1 MCVLLRN
8 LLLQS
13 LHIVIEAFKCVL
25 LLFDGI
31 VLVIDI
37 PLQTLHV
44 RFDVVHFV
52 LDQLELGFRLQGH
65 VVNLALVL
73 LVLVVDLLQLL
84 VPVLLN
90 LTNGHLVP
98 FDQLLVILLLL
109 IDLRLLVLHL
119 FFVSFFFVQDLIL
132 VILFDLFDSS
142 QEVLVL
148 ALLLGLQLG
157 ELFSIVKHSS
167 TVLVS
172 LLLDFVLLL
181 IQELSPFNLFS
192 VLGFLNLPQK

>member
-44 RFDVVHFV
+44 RLDIVHFV